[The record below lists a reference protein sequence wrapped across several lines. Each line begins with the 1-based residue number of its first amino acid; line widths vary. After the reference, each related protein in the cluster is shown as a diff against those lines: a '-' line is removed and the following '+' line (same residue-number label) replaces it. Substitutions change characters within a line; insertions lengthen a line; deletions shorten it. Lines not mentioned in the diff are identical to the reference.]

1 MKILVTPTSFAKP
14 ENKAAQ
20 EKLAAF
26 ADEVVYNPHGRPLT
40 ADEIPGMLDGCDGYI
55 AGLDY
60 ITAEAIQAAPETL
73 RVISRYGAGVD
84 RVDLIAAKD
93 KGIIVTNTPG
103 TNATA
108 VCELAF
114 GLMLSLARGIP
125 QLDYAVKQ
133 GEWPRRNGIELN
145 GKNLAVLGLGAIGR
159 KLACRAQAFGMEVG
173 AYDPYADKGYARAAG
188 IELCD
193 LASAIG
199 QADFISLH
207 MPLSKDT
214 RHILGAKEIAGMRD
228 GVYIINTARGGLI
241 DEQAAYEALK
251 SGKIAGL
258 GLDVFENEPVSASP
272 LLKLDNV
279 ITTPHAGAHTREA
292 VGGMGMMAVENLIAV
307 LTGGECRFI
316 VE

>member
-1 MKILVTPTSFAKP
+1 MKILATPTSFSKP
-14 ENKAAQ
+14 ENQAAQ
-20 EKLAAF
+20 DRLAAF
-26 ADEVVYNPHGRPLT
+26 ADEVVYNPYGRPLT
-40 ADEIPGMLDGCDGYI
+40 AEEIPGMLAGCDGYI

-60 ITAEAIQAAPETL
+60 ITAEAIKNAPDTL
-73 RVISRYGAGVD
+73 KVISRYGSGVD
-84 RVDLIAAKD
+84 RVDLNAAKD
-93 KGIIVTNTPG
+93 KGITVTNTPG

-125 QLDYAVKQ
+125 HLDHAVKQ

-145 GKNLAVLGLGAIGR
+145 GKRLAVLGLGAIGR
-159 KLACRAQAFGMEVG
+159 KLAARAQAFGMDVC
-173 AYDPYADKGYARAAG
+173 AYDPYVDEGYARAAG
-188 IELCD
+188 IEVCD
-193 LASAIG
+193 LRKTIG
-199 QADFISLH
+199 QADFVSLH
-207 MPLSKDT
+207 MPFTEDT
-214 RHILGAKEIAGMRD
+214 WHILGAGEIASMKD

-241 DEQAAYEALK
+241 DEEAAYEALQ

-258 GLDVFENEPVSASP
+258 GLDVYEVEPVNASP

-292 VGGMGMMAVENLIAV
+292 ISGMGMMAVENLIAV
-307 LTGGECRFI
+307 LTGSECPYT

>member
-1 MKILVTPTSFAKP
+1 MKILVTPTSFTKP

-20 EKLAAF
+20 DKLAAF
-26 ADEVVYNPHGRPLT
+26 AGEVTYNPHGRPLT
-40 ADEIPGMLDGCDGYI
+40 AEEIPEMLAGCDGYI

-60 ITAEAIQAAPETL
+60 ITAGAIQAAPETL

-84 RVDLIAAKD
+84 RVDLSAARD
-93 KGIIVTNTPG
+93 RGITVTNTPG

-125 QLDYAVKQ
+125 ELDHAVKQ
-133 GEWPRRNGIELN
+133 GEWPRRNGIELC
-145 GKNLAVLGLGAIGR
+145 GKTLAVLGLGAIGR
-159 KLACRAQAFGMEVG
+159 KLAARAQAFGMEVC
-173 AYDPYADKGYARAAG
+173 AYDPYVDEGYARAAG
-188 IELCD
+188 IEVCD
-193 LASAIG
+193 LITAIG
-199 QADFISLH
+199 RADFISLH
-207 MPLSKDT
+207 MPLTKDT
-214 RHILGAKEIAGMRD
+214 KHILGSDEIASMRD
-228 GVYIINTARGGLI
+228 GVYIVNTARGGLI
-241 DEQAAYEALK
+241 DEDAAHEALT
-251 SGKIAGL
+251 SGRIAGL
-258 GLDVFENEPVSASP
+258 GLDVFESEPVSASP
-272 LLKLDNV
+272 LLKLDSV